1 MTETSVHFYRWGIPV
16 AGNLWGADVAQ
27 LRQLAQQFGVASE
40 ALLKQ
45 SAALSGQINN
55 ASAWKGSDA
64 TRFKSEWNS
73 NHRTM
78 LMKTASSLKQ
88 ESKKLLEHASQQEQ
102 ASNAAPGTGGGP
114 LSAPGG
120 GPGQDGQN
128 PWGPDWLAKGSTFRD
143 LWGARGNIKAPFD
156 LVKNSLGLYQ
166 VWQKGMPA
174 LGDFAAWS
182 KVWGKLP
189 AQSAAFNLLDSATD
203 FLGAKNLQKYIPS
216 LNKFPAVFAENKW
229 LFQGKGEILESLGK
243 GGLGRAI
250 GWAGVGLNAYDTVS
264 NVAKGNYGDAAISG
278 AKTALAVGSFLPPP
292 AGTVCMVASAAWA
305 VYDIPVVK
313 NFVNGAVSN
322 TVDAV
327 ADAGKAIGDGIA
339 DVGKGAAKFFGI
351 G

>member
-1 MTETSVHFYRWGIPV
+1 V

-27 LRQLAQQFGVASE
+27 LRQLAQQFGTASD
-40 ALLKQ
+40 ALLRQ
-45 SAALSGQINN
+45 STQLSGQINN
-55 ASAWKGSDA
+55 ADAWKGSDA

-73 NHRTM
+73 SHRTL

-88 ESKKLLEHASQQEQ
+88 ESKKLLEHASQQEK
-102 ASNAAPGTGGGP
+102 ASNAAHGSGGGP
-114 LSAPGG
+114 MSGPGKGPGG
-120 GPGQDGQN
+120 SDN

-143 LWGARGNIKAPFD
+143 AWGLRGSIKAPID

-174 LGDFAAWS
+174 LADFAAWN
-182 KVWGKLP
+182 KLWGKLP
-189 AQSAAFNLLDSATD
+189 AQSAAFNLLDSTTD

-216 LNKFPAVFAENKW
+216 LNKFSGVFAENKW
-229 LFQGKGEILESLGK
+229 LFQGKGEVLESLGK

-264 NVAKGNYGDAAISG
+264 SVAQGNYGDAAISG

-313 NFVNGAVSN
+313 DFVNGAVSN

-339 DVGKGAAKFFGI
+339 DVGKGAAKFFGF

>member
-1 MTETSVHFYRWGIPV
+1 M

-27 LRQLAQQFGVASE
+27 LRQLAQQFGSASE
-40 ALLKQ
+40 ALLNQ
-45 SAALSGQINN
+45 STHLSGQINN
-55 ASAWKGSDA
+55 TTAWKGEDA
-64 TRFKSEWNS
+64 ARFTSEWNTS
-73 NHRTM
+73 HRVL
-78 LMKTASSLKQ
+78 LMQTATSLKQ
-88 ESKKLLEHASQQEQ
+88 ESKKLLENASQQER
-102 ASNAAPGTGGGP
+102 ASNGSGGGP
-114 LSAPGG
+114 MSIQGT
-120 GPGQDGQN
+120 GPGLHGDKN

-143 LWGARGNIKAPFD
+143 IWGARSSIKAPFD
-156 LVKNSLGLYQ
+156 LVKNSLGIYQ
-166 VWQKGMPA
+166 VWQKGMPGLA
-174 LGDFAAWS
+174 DFAGWS
-182 KVWGKLP
+182 KLWGKLP

-203 FLGAKNLQKYIPS
+203 ILGAKNLQKYVPS
-216 LNKFPAVFAENKW
+216 LNKLPSIFAENKW
-229 LFQGKGEILESLGK
+229 LFQGKSDVLESLGK

-264 NVAKGNYGDAAISG
+264 NVAKGNYGDAAVSG

-339 DVGKGAAKFFGI
+339 DVGKGAAKFFGF